1 MATIPIRTLP
11 DPVLRQKARKVSVL
25 DPSIRKLIDNMLDT
39 MFDANGVGLAAP
51 QIGVPLRII
60 TICMP
65 EEDAKEIV
73 LVNPEII
80 KKSGE
85 REIEERCL
93 SVPGYCGKVK
103 RAVSVTAK
111 GRDAD
116 WKEIRIKAEGLLA
129 QALEHEIDHLNG
141 VLYVDLVEKPE
152 DLTKVEPEKKEPEL
166 KAEETTG

>member
-25 DPSIRKLIDNMLDT
+25 DSSIRKLIDNMLDT

-60 TICMP
+60 TICLP
-65 EEDAKEIV
+65 EEDAREIV

-85 REIEERCL
+85 REVEERCL

-152 DLTKVEPEKKEPEL
+152 DLTKVEPENKEPEL
-166 KAEETTG
+166 KTGEATS